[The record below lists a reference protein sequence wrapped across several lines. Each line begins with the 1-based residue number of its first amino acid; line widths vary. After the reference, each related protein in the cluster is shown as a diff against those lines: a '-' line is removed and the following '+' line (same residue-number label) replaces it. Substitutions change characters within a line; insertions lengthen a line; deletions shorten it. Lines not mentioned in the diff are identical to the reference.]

1 VGHGRLTERLLAEG
15 LLTPE
20 ILQNLKKEW
29 QSSIQD
35 EEKKIR
41 KAEKNSQKL
50 QSDDMPSSL
59 AAEEFRKKEDIIR
72 KSLRKLKK
80 TTRPKR
86 NPNL

>member
-1 VGHGRLTERLLAEG
+1 MGHGRLTERLLAEG

-50 QSDDMPSSL
+50 QSDDMPSPL

-80 TTRPKR
+80 TTRSKR